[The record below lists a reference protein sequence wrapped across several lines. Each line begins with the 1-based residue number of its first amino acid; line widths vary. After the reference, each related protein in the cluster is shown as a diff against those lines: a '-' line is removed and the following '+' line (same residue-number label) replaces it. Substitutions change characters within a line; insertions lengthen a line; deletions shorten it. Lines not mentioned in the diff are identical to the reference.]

1 MLGLYNE
8 NYLLLTGS
16 LSNSI
21 CLSKA
26 DLPFEMVAAVHTSL
40 GSALPGKP
48 GPSMSV
54 SMLFVNRCNRSS
66 LGFLVHCL
74 SVEYFLSPLGF
85 ISCEEKGLRLQAETV
100 FWVLFVKLEK
110 CGLGRMFDSPGD
122 KKGFST
128 LVFSLLIAGIFAGKQ
143 VQNTVFILI
152 LILSFSNC

>member
-1 MLGLYNE
+1 MK

-54 SMLFVNRCNRSS
+54 SMLFVNRCNSSS

-74 SVEYFLSPLGF
+74 SVEYFLAPLGF
-85 ISCEEKGLRLQAETV
+85 ISCEEKGLRLQARLCFE
-100 FWVLFVKLEK
+100 FCL
-110 CGLGRMFDSPGD
+110 
-122 KKGFST
+122 
-128 LVFSLLIAGIFAGKQ
+128 
-143 VQNTVFILI
+143 
-152 LILSFSNC
+152 